1 MATKPA
7 AQKSWVSADLT
18 NRLMFLIMA
27 LFVFRFGSHIPVP
40 GVDPVE
46 LNRLFESASGGWL
59 GMLNMFSG
67 GAIKRFSVLSLGVMP
82 YISAAIIMQ
91 MAGEIVPQLKA
102 LKKEGEAG
110 RRVITKYTRIGTVL
124 LAALQALASAMFLR
138 QQANLI
144 TVSQSEFLLSCIVCL
159 TTGTMFLM
167 WLGEQVTER
176 GVGNGISMIIC
187 AGIAANIPGGVA
199 KLLQLSANGS
209 INLLVAILI
218 VVGALFLVWA
228 VVFLES
234 CLRKVPIHYPKR
246 QVGNRIMQ
254 AQGSYL
260 PFKLNMS
267 GVIPPIFASSLI
279 LFPATMAGM
288 LGDPANQGPVVTAI
302 LRYFSHGT
310 PVYLTVYTVAIV
322 FFAYFYTAL
331 VFSPK
336 EIADNLKRG
345 GAFIPTIRPGEQ
357 TALYLE
363 RVVLRLTFWGAI
375 YIAVVCLI
383 PEFLIK
389 SLNVPFYMGGTS
401 LLILVVVIMDFNVQ
415 LNSYRLSSQYERML
429 SRDKTLGARR

>member
-176 GVGNGISMIIC
+176 GVGNGLEVPLPVE
-187 AGIAANIPGGVA
+187 AGVQHGRDGLFQIGEPAGTVHFKRQHRIAAHIGG
-199 KLLQLSANGS
+199 KG
-209 INLLVAILI
+209 
-218 VVGALFLVWA
+218 
-228 VVFLES
+228 
-234 CLRKVPIHYPKR
+234 LRHK
-246 QVGNRIMQ
+246 
-254 AQGSYL
+254 
-260 PFKLNMS
+260 
-267 GVIPPIFASSLI
+267 
-279 LFPATMAGM
+279 
-288 LGDPANQGPVVTAI
+288 NQHCTQ
-302 LRYFSHGT
+302 H
-310 PVYLTVYTVAIV
+310 
-322 FFAYFYTAL
+322 
-331 VFSPK
+331 
-336 EIADNLKRG
+336 
-345 GAFIPTIRPGEQ
+345 Q
-357 TALYLE
+357 
-363 RVVLRLTFWGAI
+363 
-375 YIAVVCLI
+375 
-383 PEFLIK
+383 
-389 SLNVPFYMGGTS
+389 
-401 LLILVVVIMDFNVQ
+401 
-415 LNSYRLSSQYERML
+415 
-429 SRDKTLGARR
+429 SRTEYQMHS

>member
-322 FFAYFYTAL
+322 FLAYFYTAL